1 MQGRRGGISLRL
13 SEAVLLAFLALFSCN
28 YVYISPTPRLA
39 TLTILKQ
46 GHIPAVPV
54 TKTPSASHEDQARFL
69 HVLAAQR
76 RYPCV
81 WWSQA
86 AQARRRAQVTR
97 SVIVLSQFQS
107 KIDDALHVEFGALTL
122 VVYSPLFATK

>member
-1 MQGRRGGISLRL
+1 M
-13 SEAVLLAFLALFSCN
+13 
-28 YVYISPTPRLA
+28 
-39 TLTILKQ
+39 
-46 GHIPAVPV
+46 
-54 TKTPSASHEDQARFL
+54 

-107 KIDDALHVEFGALTL
+107 KIDDALHVEFGAYSCCLLATFCNQVDSATLTTARPAAKKL
-122 VVYSPLFATK
+122 EEVTWLDG